1 MFVQMSTGGGA
12 VRLLDGVVG
21 EARGLKAVGIRPLG
35 GKRVLPLV
43 PVSAPGQGRPGGA
56 VARPLGPFPW
66 NKSLPVTGEAEGTE
80 NQSVCIQIRR
90 ACPVHMSKSSAAFK

>member
-1 MFVQMSTGGGA
+1 M
-12 VRLLDGVVG
+12 RLLDGVVG

-56 VARPLGPFPW
+56 VARPGSVRGTGPWSPIGR
-66 NKSLPVTGEAEGTE
+66 PGGPEA
-80 NQSVCIQIRR
+80 
-90 ACPVHMSKSSAAFK
+90 